1 MTEQI
6 WIPTEEV
13 DAARPSIARIYDFY
27 LGGNHNLPVDR
38 EAARHVVEIMPEL
51 PETLRINRAFMRRGV
66 RFLVEAGIRNFLDL
80 GSGIPTV
87 GNVHEIAQAV
97 DPTSRVVYIDNDPVA
112 VSHSREI
119 LNGNDRAMAIQA
131 DLRDPAAVLED
142 PEVNRLLL
150 LGLGEPLAVL
160 MNSVLHFV
168 LEDDEAAALVAA
180 YREAMPSGSYLMLSH
195 ANRRVDSNQH
205 VVDAADQYSRRV
217 APMKL
222 RSLAD
227 VARLLEGFEIV
238 EPGVVYCAQW
248 RPDPADGSVPA
259 DPLPQICALARKP

>member
-1 MTEQI
+1 
-6 WIPTEEV
+6 
-13 DAARPSIARIYDFY
+13 
-27 LGGNHNLPVDR
+27 
-38 EAARHVVEIMPEL
+38 
-51 PETLRINRAFMRRGV
+51 
-66 RFLVEAGIRNFLDL
+66 
-80 GSGIPTV
+80 
-87 GNVHEIAQAV
+87 
-97 DPTSRVVYIDNDPVA
+97 
-112 VSHSREI
+112 
-119 LNGNDRAMAIQA
+119 
-131 DLRDPAAVLED
+131 
-142 PEVNRLLL
+142 
-150 LGLGEPLAVL
+150 

-248 RPDPADGSVPA
+248 RADPADGPVPA